1 MARCAG
7 LLVIMRP
14 SLHLRTLFLCLLAP
28 TLALAQELRF
38 TTLDVGQGDA
48 AVLVTPSGCVA
59 LFDGGPTGSG
69 ATIKAHLRT
78 LGVTRVDM
86 AFISHFHAD
95 HMGGIDEVEQG
106 ADGIPIAAL
115 YDHGG
120 TYASSTFDEYAA
132 QFQGRRHTVSQGQ
145 TLSLCSEMTFKVVAA
160 NGNGTNPSDENA
172 RSVVVQISYGAFD
185 ALVGG
190 DLTGVSPADMESAI
204 ASSVGELELYKV
216 HHHGSKYS
224 SNATFLAATKPL
236 VSFISVGVGNPYGH
250 PTPECL
256 SRLSTYGSDIWMTED
271 PAANK
276 KLGHLALSSASG
288 NTFTVS
294 QGGTSIF
301 YTSKGVSSGSD
312 TQPPSV
318 PGPLVATAPSASEV
332 SLSWSASSDNVGV
345 TGYRVY
351 RSTDGAAFSLA
362 GTASTGD
369 FTDAGRLASTSYWYR
384 VTALDAA
391 GNESAV
397 SNTASATTQASST
410 PARVILNEILANEN
424 GSDTSTEFVE
434 VVNVGGTA
442 IDLGGWTLSD
452 AAGVKHTFA
461 AGTRLGAG
469 KGLVIFGGAGGIP
482 AGMGNA
488 IPASTGTL
496 GLNNTG
502 DSVSLRDARKRAV
515 DAYTY
520 ASGLAAVDGVSM
532 NRSPDLTPGAG
543 FVLHTSVSLLSAS
556 PGTRAH
562 GGAL

>member
-1 MARCAG
+1 
-7 LLVIMRP
+7 MRP
-14 SLHLRTLFLCLLAP
+14 SLHLRTLFICLLAP

-86 AFISHFHAD
+86 AFVSHYHAD

-106 ADGIPIAAL
+106 ADAIPISAV

-120 TYASSTFDEYAA
+120 SYASSMFDEYAA
-132 QFQGRRHTVSQGQ
+132 QFQGRRTAVRQGQ
-145 TLSLCSEMTFKVVAA
+145 TFSLCSEVTLKVVASD
-160 NGNGTNPSDENA
+160 GNGTNPSDENA
-172 RSVVVQISYGAFD
+172 RSVVVKISYGAFD

-190 DLTGVSPADMESAI
+190 DLTGSTEDMESTI
-204 ASSVGELELYKV
+204 ASSVGEIELYKV

-224 SNATFLAATKPL
+224 SNDTFLAATKPL

-256 SRLSTYGSDIWMTED
+256 SRLSTHGSDIWKTED

-276 KLGHLALSSASG
+276 KLGHLVLASASG

-301 YTSKGVSSGSD
+301 YTSKGTSPGTD

-318 PGPLVATAPSASEV
+318 PGSLTARAVSASEV

-351 RSTDGAAFSLA
+351 RSTDGATFSLA
-362 GTASTGD
+362 GTAANPG
-369 FTDAGRLASTSYWYR
+369 FTDAGLLAATTYGYR
-384 VTALDAA
+384 VTAVDAA

-397 SNTASATTQASST
+397 STTASATTLASST
-410 PARVILNEILANEN
+410 PAKVILNEILANEN

-442 IDLGGWTLSD
+442 IDISGWTISD
-452 AAGVKHTFA
+452 ATGVRHTFVP
-461 AGTRLGAG
+461 GTKLGAG
-469 KGLVIFGGAGGIP
+469 KALVVFGGVGGMP
-482 AGMGNA
+482 SGSGNA
-488 IPASTGTL
+488 APASTGTL

-502 DSVSLRDARKRAV
+502 DTVSLKDSRKRVV

-532 NRSPDLTPGAG
+532 NRSPDLTAGAG

-556 PGTRAH
+556 PGTRAN
-562 GGAL
+562 GGAF